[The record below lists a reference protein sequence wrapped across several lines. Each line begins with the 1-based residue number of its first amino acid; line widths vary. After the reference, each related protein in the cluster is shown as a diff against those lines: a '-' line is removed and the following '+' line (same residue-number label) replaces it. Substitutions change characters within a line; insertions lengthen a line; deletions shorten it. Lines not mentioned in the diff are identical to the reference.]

1 MRITKIVLDGFN
13 GRCAEYPI
21 ESKHLF
27 VGRRGAGKSTV
38 LSAIDYVLNRV
49 PPNQSWPLHSNPS
62 DESQKSF
69 SATLVLDDGSII
81 KRETKLTK
89 NGCVGSL
96 WTGPAD
102 NPTKMTA
109 NAEALTTFPIVISSA
124 ESFLSVSNNKKMEL
138 LFNLFAK
145 TLSLSENPDTLSN
158 SISGLEKKIVALVA
172 DLRVA
177 NIAADQMDAKAKEIA
192 GTPDNV
198 AVIEQEFRDHN
209 EKLRLAREELNRLR
223 QEEHEAMTKKRIE
236 EDRIKQE
243 ELRKKREAEKPVQ
256 PAPAYQTPSVVP
268 APVPKVVH
276 TTIPISE
283 PPASGPSMIV
293 APELKS
299 ELVVV
304 PPTVDVAAEIAKV
317 VSMAMEKTV
326 CHACHAPQMAN
337 PVLIPLKMLAKQIK
351 GARE

>member
-1 MRITKIVLDGFN
+1 MRITKVILEGFN
-13 GRCAEYPI
+13 GQTAEYDL
-21 ESKHLF
+21 EAKHLF

-62 DESQKSF
+62 DESQKVF

-109 NAEALTTFPIVISSA
+109 NAETLTTFPIVISSA

-145 TLSLSENPDTLSN
+145 NLNLSENPDTLGN
-158 SISGLEKKIVALVA
+158 SIAGLEKKIVALAA

-177 NIAADQMDAKAKEIA
+177 TIAADQMDTKAREIA
-192 GTPDNV
+192 GTPDDV
-198 AVIEQEFRDHN
+198 AAIEQQFKDHN
-209 EKLRLAREELNRLR
+209 EKVRVAREELNRLR
-223 QEEHEAMTKKRIE
+223 QEEHEVMTKKRIE

-243 ELRKKREAEKPVQ
+243 ELRKKREEEKQRQQVPVLPP
-256 PAPAYQTPSVVP
+256 PAAVP
-268 APVPKVVH
+268 LVVH
-276 TTIPISE
+276 TTVPIVE
-283 PPASGPSMIV
+283 PPASGQSMLVSPVPQVERV
-293 APELKS
+293 A
-299 ELVVV
+299 V
-304 PPTVDVAAEIAKV
+304 PPTIDVVAEINNV
-317 VSMAMEKTV
+317 VSMAMEKTI
-326 CHACHAPQMAN
+326 CHNCNAAQMAN